1 MTTFVIPEEAK
12 EEIVK
17 RKMAGATWSALSRW
31 VEDRWG
37 VAVHRTTLQKW
48 YDREVEF
55 IKEYNDEQ

>member
-37 VAVHRTTLQKW
+37 VAVHRTTL
-48 YDREVEF
+48 
-55 IKEYNDEQ
+55 